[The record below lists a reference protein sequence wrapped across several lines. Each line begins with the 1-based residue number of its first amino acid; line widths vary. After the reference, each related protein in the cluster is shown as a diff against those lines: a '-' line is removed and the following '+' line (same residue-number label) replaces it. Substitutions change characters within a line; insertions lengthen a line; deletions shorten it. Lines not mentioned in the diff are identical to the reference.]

1 MGCVGA
7 LPAKSAAAFDF
18 SSADETDVLDDG
30 IVQDE
35 RLEPQIPYAGVSM
48 EDGLRNWAFE
58 TNQTQRSVTLLLRHL
73 RQFPPYNNLP
83 SDARTLLKP
92 LASTSQDE
100 KEISSIAGGQFWY
113 KVSKNALNPIF
124 RVKAFNAVEGC
135 QKCTILTEYD
145 ARTRWR
151 FFRYGAIAQ
160 PRTDKKF
167 REEKYREH

>member
-1 MGCVGA
+1 MGTQVPSPSPVMTK
-7 LPAKSAAAFDF
+7 PAAGTDQLEPMDTRSPVSSGPESDEETLSAY

-48 EDGLRNWAFE
+48 ENGLRNWAFE

-73 RQFPPYNNLP
+73 RQFPPFNNLP

-92 LASTSQDE
+92 PASTSQDE

-113 KVSKNALNPIF
+113 QGI
-124 RVKAFNAVEGC
+124 E
-135 QKCTILTEYD
+135 KCLQSY
-145 ARTRWR
+145 
-151 FFRYGAIAQ
+151 F
-160 PRTDKKF
+160 P
-167 REEKYREH
+167 